1 MWLPRP
7 PPVVVSRCAYCREDP
22 RQFLRPE
29 TLEILRARVS
39 GLGISKALGQK
50 WGLYKIENQAVQA
63 SNTFQHHLYKI
74 ENQAVQASNTF
85 QHHLYKIENQ
95 AALENTNIPQLSKKN
110 LYKIMPKQNDV
121 FFVFF
126 CCFFWFF
133 IFFFPSSDFYFVEE
147 VRVQSGTPAPA
158 RERVAV
164 RYFVEEMGRGM
175 MKDLFR
181 PP

>member
-1 MWLPRP
+1 MEPLCGSPVLPP
-7 PPVVVSRCAYCREDP
+7 LWSPVVLTVARTPGNFCVPKPWRSLLFP
-22 RQFLRPE
+22 L
-29 TLEILRARVS
+29 TRARVS

-50 WGLYKIENQAVQA
+50 WG
-63 SNTFQHHLYKI
+63 LYKI

-121 FFVFF
+121 LCCFF

-164 RYFVEEMGRGM
+164 RYFVEEMGRGI
-175 MKDLFR
+175 L
-181 PP
+181 

>member
-1 MWLPRP
+1 MWSPCVAPPSSPRCGLPLCLL
-7 PPVVVSRCAYCREDP
+7 SRGPQAIFASRNLGDLC
-22 RQFLRPE
+22 
-29 TLEILRARVS
+29 ARVS

-74 ENQAVQASNTF
+74 ENQA
-85 QHHLYKIENQ
+85 
-95 AALENTNIPQLSKKN
+95 ALENTNIPQLSKKN
-110 LYKIMPKQNDV
+110 STKSCPSNMMF

-126 CCFFWFF
+126 CCFFLFF

-164 RYFVEEMGRGM
+164 RYFVEEMITGIT
-175 MKDLFR
+175 
-181 PP
+181 

>member
-1 MWLPRP
+1 MFATAVSSCGAPVWLPRP

-74 ENQAVQASNTF
+74 ENQA
-85 QHHLYKIENQ
+85 
-95 AALENTNIPQLSKKN
+95 ALENTNIPQLSKKN

-121 FFVFF
+121 LF
-126 CCFFWFF
+126 CFFLLFF
-133 IFFFPSSDFYFVEE
+133 LVFYFFLSVL
-147 VRVQSGTPAPA
+147 RLL
-158 RERVAV
+158 
-164 RYFVEEMGRGM
+164 FCRGS
-175 MKDLFR
+175 
-181 PP
+181 

>member
-1 MWLPRP
+1 MIFLNFEIISIFSFCFHFGLMDVFVFATAVSSCGAPVWLPRP

-29 TLEILRARVS
+29 TLEILAISANARARVS

-50 WGLYKIENQAVQA
+50 WG
-63 SNTFQHHLYKI
+63 LYKI

-121 FFVFF
+121 LF
-126 CCFFWFF
+126 CFFLLFF
-133 IFFFPSSDFYFVEE
+133 LVFYFFLSVL
-147 VRVQSGTPAPA
+147 RLL
-158 RERVAV
+158 
-164 RYFVEEMGRGM
+164 FCRGS
-175 MKDLFR
+175 
-181 PP
+181 

>member
-1 MWLPRP
+1 MDVFVFATAVSSCGAPVWLPRP

-29 TLEILRARVS
+29 TLEILAISANARARVS

-50 WGLYKIENQAVQA
+50 WG
-63 SNTFQHHLYKI
+63 LYKI

-121 FFVFF
+121 FFFVF
-126 CCFFWFF
+126 
-133 IFFFPSSDFYFVEE
+133 FFFPSADFYFLEE

-164 RYFVEEMGRGM
+164 RYFVEEMITGIMRAHM
-175 MKDLFR
+175 REHM
-181 PP
+181 

>member
-1 MWLPRP
+1 MDVFVFATAVSSCGAPVWLPRP

-74 ENQAVQASNTF
+74 ENQA
-85 QHHLYKIENQ
+85 
-95 AALENTNIPQLSKKN
+95 ALENTNIPQLSKKN
-110 LYKIMPKQNDV
+110 LYKIMPKQNV
-121 FFVFF
+121 FFLFFLFFFFVFYFFLSVLRLLF
-126 CCFFWFF
+126 C
-133 IFFFPSSDFYFVEE
+133 
-147 VRVQSGTPAPA
+147 
-158 RERVAV
+158 
-164 RYFVEEMGRGM
+164 RGS
-175 MKDLFR
+175 
-181 PP
+181 

>member
-1 MWLPRP
+1 MFLCLLRRFPLVEPLCGSPVLPP
-7 PPVVVSRCAYCREDP
+7 LWSPVVLTVARTPGNFCVPKPWRSLLFPLTC
-22 RQFLRPE
+22 
-29 TLEILRARVS
+29 ARVS

-50 WGLYKIENQAVQA
+50 WG
-63 SNTFQHHLYKI
+63 LYKI

-126 CCFFWFF
+126 VVFFVFLFF
-133 IFFFPSSDFYFVEE
+133 S
-147 VRVQSGTPAPA
+147 
-158 RERVAV
+158 
-164 RYFVEEMGRGM
+164 
-175 MKDLFR
+175 FR
-181 PP
+181 PPTSIL